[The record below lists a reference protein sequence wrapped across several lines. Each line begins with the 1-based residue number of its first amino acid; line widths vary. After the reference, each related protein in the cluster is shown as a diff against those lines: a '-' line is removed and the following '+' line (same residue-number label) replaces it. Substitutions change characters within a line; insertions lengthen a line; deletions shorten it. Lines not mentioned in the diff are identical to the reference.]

1 MRINPTLAL
10 VLLLSCATLPRATAG
25 QSPVTAGQSP
35 VTAGQSPATPGQ
47 PTATAGPSSTDWYV
61 GGGVGFGWGTL
72 TLTADSE
79 IGKASGAVLLGQ
91 VGLSRDGHRTWGLQ
105 IEIHPF
111 RVPNPLLDERFRA
124 VRASVGGSF
133 FHPFYVAPGIGVEWR
148 SWSGA
153 ERARDR
159 ETALL
164 LTASV
169 GRYMPVG
176 PVTLLP
182 EVSWSHSPVG
192 RTGIGSSAG
201 VSVRMSVLRLP

>member
-1 MRINPTLAL
+1 MRIHLSPAL
-10 VLLLSCATLPRATAG
+10 VILLVCTAMPRAAAG
-25 QSPVTAGQSP
+25 QAHH
-35 VTAGQSPATPGQ
+35 
-47 PTATAGPSSTDWYV
+47 DWYV
-61 GGGVGFGWGTL
+61 GGGAGFGWGTL
-72 TLTADSE
+72 TLTTASS

-91 VGLSRDGHRTWGLQ
+91 AGLARDGRRTWGLQ
-105 IEIHPF
+105 IESQLF
-111 RVPNPLLDERFRA
+111 RVPNPILDERFRV

-133 FHPFYVAPGIGVEWR
+133 FSPFYVAPGIGVEWR

-169 GRYMPVG
+169 GRYVPVG

-192 RTGIGSSAG
+192 RTGIGSGAA
-201 VSVRMSVLRLP
+201 VSMRLSVLRLR